1 MKFEKLFNWFGG
13 KKRTAQALGVDPAA
27 VSQWIKIGYIPPA
40 NALKVERMTGGEF
53 KAIDL
58 SKQC

>member
-1 MKFEKLFNWFGG
+1 MDLQKVFDWFGG
-13 KKRTAQALGVDPAA
+13 KKRTADALGVDAAA

-40 NALKVERMTGGEF
+40 NALKVERISGGEF

-58 SKQC
+58 SKQ